1 MIDIIRKE
9 RFMAILRNMP
19 MEKFE
24 KTVQA
29 LYEGGIRIFEVTF
42 NPSKN
47 DTISTVTK
55 AFDIIKAN
63 FGESA
68 HLCAGTVV
76 KTEFVEA
83 AYKAGAKCIVSP
95 NTSEKIITLT
105 KKLGMTSIPGAFT
118 PTEIVNAYE
127 LGADLVKIFPILPD
141 NIGYLKNVISPLSH
155 IPFVTT
161 GGVRLD
167 NAHEFLKAGATAVAA
182 GVTLVPNDML
192 DNDDFS
198 GITENARKFVEIAK
212 EQY

>member
-19 MEKFE
+19 MDKFE

-29 LYEGGIRIFEVTF
+29 LFEGGIRIFEVTY
-42 NPSKN
+42 NPSKS
-47 DTISTVTK
+47 DTIETVNK
-55 AFDIIKAN
+55 SFEIIKAN
-63 FGESA
+63 FGSAA

-76 KTEFVEA
+76 KTEFVKA
-83 AYKAGAKCIVSP
+83 AHKAGAKCIVSP
-95 NTSEKIITLT
+95 NTDKRIIKLT

-141 NIGYLKNVISPLSH
+141 NIAYLKNVISPLSH

-167 NAHEFLKAGATAVAA
+167 NAAEFLKVGAAAVAA
-182 GVTLVPNDML
+182 GVTLVPADML
-192 DNDDFS
+192 DNDDYA
-198 GITENARKFVEIAK
+198 GIAENARRFVELVKNA
-212 EQY
+212 

>member
-19 MEKFE
+19 MDKFE
-24 KTVQA
+24 KTIQA
-29 LYEGGIRIFEVTF
+29 LYEGGIRIFEVTY
-42 NPSKN
+42 NPSKS
-47 DTISTVTK
+47 DTIETVNK
-55 AFDIIKAN
+55 SFEIIKAN
-63 FGESA
+63 FGDSA

-76 KTEFVEA
+76 KKEFVKA

-95 NTSEKIITLT
+95 NTDKGVIKLT

-118 PTEIVNAYE
+118 PTEIMNAYN
-127 LGADLVKIFPILPD
+127 LGADIVKIFPILPD
-141 NIGYLKNVISPLSH
+141 NIAYLKNVISPLSH

-167 NAHEFLKAGATAVAA
+167 NAHEFLQAGATAVAA

-192 DNDDFS
+192 ANDDYA

-212 EQY
+212 TQY

>member
-1 MIDIIRKE
+1 MIDIIRQE

-19 MEKFE
+19 MNKFE

-29 LYEGGIRIFEVTF
+29 LFEGGIRIFEVTY

-47 DTISTVTK
+47 DTIETVNN
-55 AFDIIKAN
+55 AFEIIKAN
-63 FGESA
+63 FGSAA

-83 AYKAGAKCIVSP
+83 AHKAGANCIVSP

-105 KKLGMTSIPGAFT
+105 KQLGMTSIPGAFT

-141 NIGYLKNVISPLSH
+141 NIAYLKNIISPLSH

-167 NAHEFLKAGATAVAA
+167 NAQEFLKVGATAVAA
-182 GVTLVPNDML
+182 GVTLVPTDML
-192 DNDDFS
+192 DNDDYA
-198 GITENARKFVEIAK
+198 GIAENARKFVEIAK
-212 EQY
+212 NA